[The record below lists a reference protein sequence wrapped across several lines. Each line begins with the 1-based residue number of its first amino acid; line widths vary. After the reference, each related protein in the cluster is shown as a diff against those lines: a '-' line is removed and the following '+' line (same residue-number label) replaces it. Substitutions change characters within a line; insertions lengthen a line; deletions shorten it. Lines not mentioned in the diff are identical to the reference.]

1 MYPANFEYL
10 RPNGIDDA
18 IELLRRYGDD
28 AKLLAGG
35 QSLVP
40 MMKLRVARPKY
51 LIDIHRIADLSYIR
65 EDGGAIRIGATTRH
79 VEIEESPPLAAKL
92 PPLRAAARASGGQP

>member
-1 MYPANFEYL
+1 MYPAAFEYL
-10 RPNGIDDA
+10 KASSISDA
-18 IELLRRYGDD
+18 VTLLKQYGDD

-51 LIDIHRIADLSYIR
+51 LIDIHRIADLN
-65 EDGGAIRIGATTRH
+65 
-79 VEIEESPPLAAKL
+79 
-92 PPLRAAARASGGQP
+92 